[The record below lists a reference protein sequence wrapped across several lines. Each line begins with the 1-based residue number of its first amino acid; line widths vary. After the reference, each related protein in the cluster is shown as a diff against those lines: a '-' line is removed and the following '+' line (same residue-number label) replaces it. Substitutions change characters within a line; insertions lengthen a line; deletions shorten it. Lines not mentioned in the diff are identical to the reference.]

1 MINPSRLVSSIKMDL
16 GLIGIRMPFDNVD
29 E

>member
-16 GLIGIRMPFDNVD
+16 GLIGIRMPLTMLMN
-29 E
+29 